1 MRIYLEMA
9 IGSPILLPL
18 LLFAD
23 DLLNGGQ
30 QLGNAAFHVAGRF
43 VSCLPN
49 AAIIS
54 FECSFDVPNGAQM
67 TAEYYENKK
76 YASFAHTFYARSSS
90 Y

>member
-43 VSCLPN
+43 ISCLPAN
-49 AAIIS
+49 SCPAGMICTVLVGMFIELA
-54 FECSFDVPNGAQM
+54 M
-67 TAEYYENKK
+67 
-76 YASFAHTFYARSSS
+76 
-90 Y
+90 